1 MAVRHTLCLAVLI
14 FTVGMFSEAQEQKT
28 EIKRGPAPITS
39 PASGH
44 EMFMSYGASC
54 HRKGASG
61 DGPASVALKQAP
73 ADLQHWR
80 RKMAA
85 TSRP

>member
-28 EIKRGPAPITS
+28 EIKHGPAPITS

-54 HRKGASG
+54 HGKGASG
-61 DGPASVALKQAP
+61 DGPASAALKQAP

-85 TSRP
+85 TIRP

>member
-1 MAVRHTLCLAVLI
+1 MAVRHTLDLAVLI

-44 EMFMSYGASC
+44 EMLMSYGASC
-54 HRKGASG
+54 HGKGVRG
-61 DGPASVALKQAP
+61 DGPASAAFKEAPTDLTALAKKNGGYYP
-73 ADLQHWR
+73 
-80 RKMAA
+80 
-85 TSRP
+85 P